1 MGQFLEI
8 VTVNYD
14 LDGGL
19 RWEDLKGKKKENM
32 ENHPLHVRDWN
43 LNYFFVIGLLSV
55 DFEDGADSSS
65 EILVHGYV
73 NSG

>member
-1 MGQFLEI
+1 MI
-8 VTVNYD
+8 Y

-19 RWEDLKGKKKENM
+19 GWEDL
-32 ENHPLHVRDWN
+32 HSLYVRN
-43 LNYFFVIGLLSV
+43 LRCFFVIGLLSV

-73 NSG
+73 NSW

>member
-32 ENHPLHVRDWN
+32 ENHPLHVRD
-43 LNYFFVIGLLSV
+43 
-55 DFEDGADSSS
+55 
-65 EILVHGYV
+65 
-73 NSG
+73 